1 MPITIPT
8 SSIPL
13 IPQVRDY
20 VNSIEEVQI
29 IQQAPPLAFAPRTSP
44 HRAHVAASGRTYHGC
59 TSQRTYE
66 AATAWFSAGCFAACV
81 RRILLRNLTGA
92 GAATSAAVGA
102 VTTWFPTWTNAS
114 FPRRAH
120 LAASSRCSSNRCS
133 R

>member
-20 VNSIEEVQI
+20 VNSIEEVQST
-29 IQQAPPLAFAPRTSP
+29 QQAPPLAFAPRTSP

-66 AATAWFSAGCFAACV
+66 AATAWFSACCFAACTCAQAP
-81 RRILLRNLTGA
+81 LLPQQQQSQLQLQQMQQTLQMRD
-92 GAATSAAVGA
+92 SPAAVSNDS
-102 VTTWFPTWTNAS
+102 PTRN
-114 FPRRAH
+114 
-120 LAASSRCSSNRCS
+120 
-133 R
+133 

>member
-20 VNSIEEVQI
+20 VNSIEEVQS

-44 HRAHVAASGRTYHGC
+44 HRAHAGRTYHGY

-66 AATAWFSAGCFAACV
+66 AARLRQLGSQQVASLHVCAGFFC
-81 RRILLRNLTGA
+81 
-92 GAATSAAVGA
+92 AT
-102 VTTWFPTWTNAS
+102 
-114 FPRRAH
+114 
-120 LAASSRCSSNRCS
+120 
-133 R
+133 